1 MGAAIQFR
9 SVYES
14 SLFTM
19 FVYYVFACSRS
30 DLIENS
36 AFIFAVSLR
45 IDSLQRA
52 TLFLCPAEQIQVFLM

>member
-1 MGAAIQFR
+1 MRAAIQFR

-19 FVYYVFACSRS
+19 FVYVFACSRS

-36 AFIFAVSLR
+36 DFIFAVSLR
-45 IDSLQRA
+45 IDCLQRA
-52 TLFLCPAEQIQVFLM
+52 TLFLCPAGQIQVFFM